1 MARTPRKN
9 LDAEIRARTVVQ
21 NSTDAEELRIAQA
34 VLLPA
39 SGLSLLVTGELIGR
53 DRFWVARE
61 RNRFI
66 RQLPTRANH
75 GGRRRSYLEPEQE
88 HQLVQR
94 VFDRSERFSFAEANS
109 SSLRELIREEVN
121 RTTGNDVAD
130 STITDIL
137 NRYTS
142 NYIPGATWGELG
154 TYQYL
159 LQRLA
164 FVALEVPKWRERLAR
179 SRQDKKPEC

>member
-1 MARTPRKN
+1 MARTPRRN
-9 LDAEIRARTVVQ
+9 LDAEIRAREVVK

-34 VLLPA
+34 VLLPV
-39 SGLSLLVTGELIGR
+39 SGLSLLETGEHIGR
-53 DRFWVARE
+53 DRFWVTRE

-66 RQLPTRANH
+66 RQLPARANH
-75 GGRRRSYLEPEQE
+75 GGHRHSYLDPELE

-94 VFDRSERFSFAEANS
+94 VFARSERFSSTEARS

-121 RTTGNDVAD
+121 RATGNDIAD

-142 NYIPGATWGELG
+142 HYIPGATWGELG
-154 TYQYL
+154 QYQYI

-164 FVALEVPKWRERLAR
+164 FVELEIPKWRERLAR
-179 SRQDKKPEC
+179 YRQDKQTEC